1 MITNENLGYPT
12 NRKKSKVQEALLI
25 HYEGEKP
32 LSDEERIQNE
42 LAADRRRRETER
54 IFGALEIPEKLDEDS
69 FSL

>member
-25 HYEGEKP
+25 HYESEKP

-42 LAADRRRRETER
+42 LAASRRETER
-54 IFGALEIPEKLDEDS
+54 IFGSLEIPEESDKDS